1 VGIKTIAV
9 GIAIAIGI
17 TIAVL
22 CITNATA
29 KADPTKDMAVMA
41 AFCHDIRQNPT
52 VDGVR
57 TAATETIRIYGG
69 DTNKAAD
76 VAYEAVQTV
85 CPDLRSIVIMAINS
99 PNWTGTGGGSVV

>member
-1 VGIKTIAV
+1 M
-9 GIAIAIGI
+9 AIAAAIA
-17 TIAVL
+17 IAVL

-29 KADPTKDMAVMA
+29 KADTTTKDMAVMA
-41 AFCHDIRQNPT
+41 AFCHDIRANPT

-69 DTNKAAD
+69 DTDKAAA

-99 PNWTGTGGGSVV
+99 PNWTGGGSGSVV